1 MTPTTENPENPENPD
16 LPDLVAIKARMLAA
30 TPGDWQW
37 EGVPD
42 LTLGDEVLEGVD
54 RFMITAFG
62 DDNEQ
67 SIVLAA
73 EPIGSRVGVSDADAD
88 FIAHARED
96 IATLLDEVVRLN
108 DLLAKRPD
116 QFFGQ
121 GVVLGVPP
129 LPPPLTKPYLPG
141 PDFIRKLNQDR
152 NQNPRN
158 NP

>member
-1 MTPTTENPENPENPD
+1 MTPEQLD
-16 LPDLVAIKARMLAA
+16 AIEARANAA
-30 TPGDWQW
+30 TPGPWTPSHHPNDPYHWAVFDTDTRALTANR
-37 EGVPD
+37 GGCPD
-42 LTLGDEVLEGVD
+42 
-54 RFMITAFG
+54 
-62 DDNEQ
+62 
-67 SIVLAA
+67 
-73 EPIGSRVGVSDADAD
+73 DAD